1 MKEKDSPKI
10 GVGVLIVKNGKI
22 LIGKR
27 KSPLGNGTWH
37 PPGGH
42 LEYGESPENC
52 AKREV
57 KEETGIEIEDVEFL
71 AVTNDIFPEGKHYVT
86 LWFIAKWRNGKAKVL
101 EPEKCEEWKWVTIEE
116 FKNMKP
122 LFLPVENLLKNEEMC
137 KKIERMVKTT

>member
-1 MKEKDSPKI
+1 MKEKNYPKI
-10 GVGVLIVKNGKI
+10 GAGVLVVKNGKI

-27 KSPLGNGTWH
+27 KSPLGSGTWH

-42 LEYGESPENC
+42 LEYGEIPEDC

-71 AVTNDIFPEGKHYVT
+71 AVTNDIFPDGD
-86 LWFIAKWRNGKAKVL
+86 AKVL
-101 EPEKCEEWKWVTIEE
+101 EPEKCEEWRWVAFEE

-137 KKIERMVKTT
+137 KKIERMVKAT